1 VYELF
6 TSRRSFC
13 ALEKTVGK
21 MAPSL
26 DGCFIVLSG
35 YKVWEETG
43 RLTLCK
49 SRRRNGLK
57 RPVLKHGPR
66 SLTTMRVFE
75 W

>member
-21 MAPSL
+21 MAPSS

-43 RLTLCK
+43 RLLVV
-49 SRRRNGLK
+49 SHVDEM
-57 RPVLKHGPR
+57 VLNDP
-66 SLTTMRVFE
+66 S
-75 W
+75 